1 MEAKQTGS
9 IVDKLTPGQLN
20 DLQEA
25 FDLFDKDGDG
35 DISVGELSSLFR
47 CFGARKTPE
56 ELAEILAKFDDDNS
70 GKIEFDEFVAMMAE
84 TILEPDVDPE
94 LTEAYKVF
102 DRNEGGISPQELKEV
117 LLKFGYS
124 LSNED
129 VQDMVDECDWDGDGQ
144 LNFEEFCLIM
154 MGKTEMDQLG

>member
-1 MEAKQTGS
+1 
-9 IVDKLTPGQLN
+9 
-20 DLQEA
+20 
-25 FDLFDKDGDG
+25 
-35 DISVGELSSLFR
+35 
-47 CFGARKTPE
+47 
-56 ELAEILAKFDDDNS
+56 
-70 GKIEFDEFVAMMAE
+70 MMAE

-117 LLKFGYS
+117 LAKFGYA
-124 LSNED
+124 LSNEE

-154 MGKTEMDQLG
+154 MGKTEMDQLGS